1 MLISLKNIDFDNVK
15 KISRH
20 KIKKV
25 KNIFANLF
33 CVFLVDK

>member
-20 KIKKV
+20 NIKKV